1 MGIRVIQWGTGNT
14 GHFALRYLVENPAYE
29 LAGVLCQTEEKHGRD
44 AGELLGLPPV
54 GVTATRD
61 RDAGLATAA
70 DIVVYLPRTAHQ
82 DPSLPESPD
91 HAWFREVCELLR
103 SGKSVVSPTAAT
115 HHRHLARA
123 DAFVAGLDAA
133 GAEGHATAALVGLDP
148 GFFTDALP
156 LTFAST
162 VGRVAQ
168 LRTYEVLSYAHYPK
182 IDTLRCLDPGAA
194 PDGIADQVQG
204 MIRPTRGGAP
214 YALADAVGVALD
226 GIEIEVKGRNGSRDL
241 HHARRDDRRAGNG
254 GRTELPGHRARRWRT
269 PLRGQPRHPAA

>member
-1 MGIRVIQWGTGNT
+1 
-14 GHFALRYLVENPAYE
+14 
-29 LAGVLCQTEEKHGRD
+29 
-44 AGELLGLPPV
+44 
-54 GVTATRD
+54 
-61 RDAGLATAA
+61 
-70 DIVVYLPRTAHQ
+70 
-82 DPSLPESPD
+82 
-91 HAWFREVCELLR
+91 LLR

-133 GAEGHATAALVGLDP
+133 GAEGHATAAFVGLDP

-226 GIEIEVKGRNGSRDL
+226 GIEIEVKVETAPETFTTPGGMTVERGTVAGLNFRVTGLVDGAPRFVVNHGTRLRDDGGPLGERDRRRPRRSAGLPDLSRPRPAGRVA
-241 HHARRDDRRAGNG
+241 HAVRLTDHSAAATGGEATAAEPPRPRRPSATGPDCRAACRVGRRDAEERRVS
-254 GRTELPGHRARRWRT
+254 
-269 PLRGQPRHPAA
+269 